1 MKGFWKQILN
11 SEKGQALPIVLA
23 LLVFG
28 GLTIAPSL
36 SYTATSLNNSRIV
49 EESVN
54 GAYAADAGV
63 EDALWSLRNGI
74 PPSTQLLE
82 NVNQMVVTI
91 QTEEKGTYT
100 LYLGELIEPKQHNDY
115 LDIEGEITWD
125 EGANAYKYAITVTW
139 LPNEGE
145 PVIHL
150 EEIGARLPI
159 GYNYQPGSAA
169 IFVDNLSTDEPAE
182 TADMLGAYML
192 NWELGE
198 PKPSVSEENPVQTQT
213 FHITG
218 EGEIEGDYAWV
229 VANRED
235 VGEVGTIAGAYYRIT
250 ARATRPVNGETTAII
265 VADAMIGENTTYLLS
280 WQILN

>member
-11 SEKGQALPIVLA
+11 SEKGQALPIVLV

-82 NVNQMVVTI
+82 NINQMAVTI

-100 LYLGELIEPKQHNDY
+100 LYFGELIEPKQHNDY

-125 EGANAYKYAITVTW
+125 EGANAYKYTVTVTW

-159 GYNYQPGSAA
+159 GYSYQPGSAA

-182 TADMLGAYML
+182 TIDMLGAYML

-198 PKPSVSEENPVQTQT
+198 PKPHVSEGNPVQTQT
-213 FHITG
+213 FYITG
-218 EGEIEGDYAWV
+218 EGELEGDYAWV

-250 ARATRPVNGETTAII
+250 AKATRPVNGETTAII
-265 VADAMIGENTTYLLS
+265 VADAMIGDNTTYLLS
-280 WQILN
+280 WQIY